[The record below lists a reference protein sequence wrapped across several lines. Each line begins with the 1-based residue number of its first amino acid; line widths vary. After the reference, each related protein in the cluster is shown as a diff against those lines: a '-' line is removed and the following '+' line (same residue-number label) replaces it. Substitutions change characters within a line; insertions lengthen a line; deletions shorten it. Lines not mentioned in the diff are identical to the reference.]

1 MNESFSQSTLGKS
14 GIPVH
19 RLGFSASYKPG
30 KETIYAALDKGV
42 NLFYAYSRHKL
53 LLDTLRDVM
62 KSNREKYVT
71 CMGASNY
78 MLFHANIRKSLE
90 KHLRKLKTDYIDVFL
105 FLGVMREK
113 EFPESVRDELYQL
126 REEGKVKTIGLSTH
140 NRKFAGKL
148 VADGAI
154 DVAMVR
160 YNAAHR
166 GAEEDIFP
174 HLENHDPGVISYTAT
189 RWRYLLKPPKNWPKN
204 EQVPSAAMCYRF
216 VLSNPH
222 VDVCLTAP
230 ANLAQFEENISSLEQ
245 GPLNDEEMA
254 FMRKFGDAVH
264 HTKKWFM

>member
-1 MNESFSQSTLGKS
+1 MNDNFGHSILGKS

-30 KETIYAALDKGV
+30 KDTIYKALDHGV
-42 NLFYAYSRHKL
+42 NFFFAFGRHKL
-53 LLDTLRDVM
+53 MLDTLREVM

-71 CMGASNY
+71 CVGAFNY
-78 MLFHANIRKSLE
+78 ILFHANIRKALE
-90 KHLRKLKTDYIDVFL
+90 KRLRQLGTDYIDVFL

-140 NRKFAGKL
+140 NRRFAGKL
-148 VADGAI
+148 AADGAI
-154 DVAMVR
+154 DVAMIR

-174 HLENHDPGVISYTAT
+174 YLETHDPGVVSYTAT
-189 RWRYLLKPPKNWPKN
+189 RWRYLLKPPKNWPK
-204 EQVPSAAMCYRF
+204 EDQIPSAAMCYRF

-230 ANLAQFEENISSLEQ
+230 SNLAQFEENIGSLEQ
-245 GPLNDEEMA
+245 GPLSDEEMA
-254 FMRKFGDAVH
+254 FMKKFGDAVH